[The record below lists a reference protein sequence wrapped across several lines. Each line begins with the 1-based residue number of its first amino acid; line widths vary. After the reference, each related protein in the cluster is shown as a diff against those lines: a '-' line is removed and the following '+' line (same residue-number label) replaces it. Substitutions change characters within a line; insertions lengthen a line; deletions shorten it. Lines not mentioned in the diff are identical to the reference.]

1 VFLLS
6 KLDKLDLRP
15 NVENWIIY
23 FISDRTQ
30 ICKINGVLSTWLQ
43 VNLSIV
49 QGSGIGPTLY
59 PRERPKTLSVTNVLM
74 KYADVLYLGQSVQY
88 LCLQTSLKQPMLFE
102 LLCHHLFL
110 GHLHFPLSQRVLRVL
125 FISVYY
131 HFLFTM

>member
-1 VFLLS
+1 MHWGRIWIPLPCRGSGVSPLKTNLNCIAYGILEDAFSVFLLS

-59 PRERPKTLSVTNVLM
+59 PRERPKTLSFTNV
-74 KYADVLYLGQSVQY
+74 
-88 LCLQTSLKQPMLFE
+88 
-102 LLCHHLFL
+102 
-110 GHLHFPLSQRVLRVL
+110 
-125 FISVYY
+125 
-131 HFLFTM
+131 